1 MNLSPNPETAP
12 THDDI
17 RKMIREEVEIRLETL
32 QNLLEPAPEPV
43 IPGLIRFA
51 VDAFEV
57 GSLAVAMLGA
67 FALSLAKAAIR

>member
-1 MNLSPNPETAP
+1 MNLPPNPEATP
-12 THDDI
+12 TSDDI
-17 RKMIREEVEIRLETL
+17 RKIVREEIDIRLETL

-67 FALSLAKAAIR
+67 LALSITKAAIR